1 MIILTC
7 IISAIGFIL
16 SISVIS
22 KVDAHF
28 FGGKTLD
35 IDKYQ
40 VTFVPYPETPV
51 AGNNSTTQLNFSV
64 LENNTNLYNIYSAL
78 IISNADV
85 GKVIAQYPYK
95 FYEIS
100 DITIPYVFSKT
111 GNYAVTLQSRISGD
125 PKYQTIPLEAS
136 FNLSIVSPFQAMLSN
151 RTTLAS
157 LIVIPIV
164 GVGAVIFVYVW
175 RKY

>member
-7 IISAIGFIL
+7 IISFVGLIL
-16 SISVIS
+16 SISV
-22 KVDAHF
+22 KADAHF

-35 IDKYQ
+35 IDGYQ
-40 VTFVPYPETPV
+40 VTFVPSPETPV
-51 AGNNSTTQLNFSV
+51 AGNNSTTQLNFSI

-78 IISNADV
+78 IISKVDS
-85 GKVIAQYPYK
+85 GKVIGQYPYK
-95 FYEIS
+95 VYELS
-100 DITIPYVFSKT
+100 DITIPYVFSET
-111 GNYAVTLQSRISGD
+111 GNYKITLQSRITGD
-125 PKYQTIPLEAS
+125 TKYQATPLEAS
-136 FNLSIVSPFQAMLSN
+136 FNLSVVSPFQAMLSN

>member
-78 IISNADV
+78 IISNADA

-125 PKYQTIPLEAS
+125 PKYEASPLEAS
-136 FNLSIVSPFQAMLSN
+136 FDLPVDGPFQAFLSV
-151 RTTLAS
+151 RTALTL
-157 LIVIPIV
+157 LIVIPTGTV
-164 GVGAVIFVYVW
+164 GGVIFVYVW
-175 RKY
+175 KKY